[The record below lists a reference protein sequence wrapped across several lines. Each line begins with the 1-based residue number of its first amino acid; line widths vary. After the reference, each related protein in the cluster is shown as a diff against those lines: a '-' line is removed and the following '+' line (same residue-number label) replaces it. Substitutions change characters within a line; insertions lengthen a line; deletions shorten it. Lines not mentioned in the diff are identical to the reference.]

1 MASLR
6 IMMLRVR
13 LLRMISPR
21 LISLLPTLVGEETLS
36 EEPLVERYLLV
47 MRTIKGTQRVI
58 TPLEIVYRI
67 EQRFP

>member
-1 MASLR
+1 M
-6 IMMLRVR
+6 RVR

-47 MRTIKGTQRVI
+47 MRMIRGTQRVI
-58 TPLEIVYRI
+58 TPLSRRSERI
-67 EQRFP
+67 K